1 MDKSSFESLIIANA
15 STIRAIRD
23 AAWKLHD
30 SVNQKYDEHLPY
42 GYHLNMVADAAMRWG
57 NSVVTD
63 ESDILP
69 LIFGAYF
76 HDGIE
81 DARLSYNDVVREAS
95 GFMNPDQAL
104 TAAEI
109 VYALTNEK
117 GRTRS
122 ERASDRYYEGI
133 RSTPFAP
140 FVKLCDR
147 YANTLYSHSDLLS
160 NHQRMLRIYSG
171 EWQHFIE
178 MIDAKSDDA
187 RFSLPADM
195 VAEIEKLII
204 K

>member
-42 GYHLNMVADAAMRWG
+42 GYHLNMVADAVMRWG

>member
-147 YANTLYSHSDLLS
+147 YANTLHSHSDLLS

-171 EWQHFIE
+171 ELQHFIE
-178 MIDAKSDDA
+178 MIDAKSCDV
-187 RFSLPADM
+187 RFSLPAEM

>member
-23 AAWKLHD
+23 AAWELHD

>member
-160 NHQRMLRIYSG
+160 NHQRKLRIYSG

>member
-160 NHQRMLRIYSG
+160 NHQRKLRIYSG

-178 MIDAKSDDA
+178 MIDAKSCDV
-187 RFSLPADM
+187 RFSLPAEM